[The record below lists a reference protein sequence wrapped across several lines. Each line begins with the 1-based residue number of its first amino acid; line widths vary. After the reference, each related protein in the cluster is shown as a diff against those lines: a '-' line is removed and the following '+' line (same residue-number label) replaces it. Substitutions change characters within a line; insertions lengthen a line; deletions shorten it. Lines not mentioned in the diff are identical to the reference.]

1 MNQILSMQSNM
12 NDDNRN
18 NKTKTKEPKYREYN
32 DKASINSILRVFA
45 IFIMLFGI
53 ALIGNSVY
61 GIINS
66 MPEQRDNISVSAE
79 NIGSKATIKFTG
91 EKPIKQLVYKW
102 GQGQETVVPGNG
114 TIQLSLTLEIPKG
127 NNILNMTVTD
137 YYGNTQD
144 FQKQYI
150 NESDDQEKPS
160 IQIPTQR
167 GNLLNVVVTDNSEI
181 AYITY
186 KWDDGEETRIDMDAN
201 QEDKTRLET
210 SIEVT
215 KEGESIL
222 TITAVD
228 NDGNRETKTETIKG
242 ANGPTFTVTTEG
254 NNIVIN
260 AKDEEGIGK
269 ISITVDG
276 VTTDTGDTPIN
287 EKEITAQQ
295 EITPG
300 THTIT
305 ITVTNLSG
313 LSEEQ
318 SFTATL

>member
-79 NIGSKATIKFTG
+79 NIGSKATIKITG

-102 GQGQETVVPGNG
+102 GQGQETVIPGNG
-114 TIQLSLTLEIPKG
+114 TVQLLLTLEIPKG

-150 NESDDQEKPS
+150 NEKNGPTIEIPSTTGNMLNIVVKDDKEVS
-160 IQIPTQR
+160 
-167 GNLLNVVVTDNSEI
+167 
-181 AYITY
+181 YITY
-186 KWDDGEETRIDMDAN
+186 RWNNEAETRIDMDPTQA
-201 QEDKTRLET
+201 DKTTLQT
-210 SIEVT
+210 SIPAI
-215 KEGESIL
+215 KGENTL
-222 TITAVD
+222 TIVAVD

>member
-79 NIGSKATIKFTG
+79 NIGSKATIKITG

-150 NESDDQEKPS
+150 NEKNGPTIEIPSTTGNMLNIVVKDDKEVS
-160 IQIPTQR
+160 YR
-167 GNLLNVVVTDNSEI
+167 
-181 AYITY
+181 TY
-186 KWDDGEETRIDMDAN
+186 RWNNEAETRIDMDPTQA
-201 QEDKTRLET
+201 DKTTLQT
-210 SIEVT
+210 SIPAI
-215 KEGESIL
+215 KGENTL
-222 TITAVD
+222 TIVAVD

-287 EKEITAQQ
+287 EKEIIAQQ

>member
-12 NDDNRN
+12 NDGNKN
-18 NKTKTKEPKYREYN
+18 NKISNKEPKYREYN

-45 IFIMLFGI
+45 IFIMLFGV

-79 NIGSKATIKFTG
+79 NIGSKATIKITG

-150 NESDDQEKPS
+150 NEKNGPTIEIPSTTGNMLNIVVKDDKE
-160 IQIPTQR
+160 
-167 GNLLNVVVTDNSEI
+167 V

-186 KWDDGEETRIDMDAN
+186 RWNNEAETRIDMDPTQA
-201 QEDKTRLET
+201 DKMTLQT
-210 SIEVT
+210 SIPAI
-215 KEGESIL
+215 KGENTL
-222 TITAVD
+222 TIVAVD

>member
-79 NIGSKATIKFTG
+79 NIGSKATIKITG

-150 NESDDQEKPS
+150 NEKNGPTIEIPSTTGNMLNIVVKDDKE
-160 IQIPTQR
+160 
-167 GNLLNVVVTDNSEI
+167 V

-186 KWDDGEETRIDMDAN
+186 RWNNEAETRRDMDPTQA
-201 QEDKTRLET
+201 DKTTLQT
-210 SIEVT
+210 SIPAI
-215 KEGESIL
+215 KGENTL
-222 TITAVD
+222 TIVAVD

>member
-79 NIGSKATIKFTG
+79 NIGSKATIKITG

-150 NESDDQEKPS
+150 NEKNGPTIEIPSTTGNMLNIVVKDDKEVS
-160 IQIPTQR
+160 
-167 GNLLNVVVTDNSEI
+167 
-181 AYITY
+181 YITY
-186 KWDDGEETRIDMDAN
+186 RWNNEAETRIDMDPTQA
-201 QEDKTRLET
+201 DKTTLQT
-210 SIEVT
+210 SIPAIKGENTLTIVAVD
-215 KEGESIL
+215 KEG
-222 TITAVD
+222 
-228 NDGNRETKTETIKG
+228 NKTERTEKIKG
-242 ANGPTFTVTTEG
+242 ANKPTFTVTTEG

-260 AKDEEGIGK
+260 AKDDEGISK

-287 EKEITAQQ
+287 LKEVEAKQ
-295 EITPG
+295 ELTPG
-300 THTIT
+300 EHTIT

-313 LSEEQ
+313 LTEEQ
-318 SFTATL
+318 SFNATL

>member
-79 NIGSKATIKFTG
+79 NIGSKATIKITG

-150 NESDDQEKPS
+150 NEKNGPTIEIPSTTGNMLNIVVKDDKEVS
-160 IQIPTQR
+160 
-167 GNLLNVVVTDNSEI
+167 
-181 AYITY
+181 YITY
-186 KWDDGEETRIDMDAN
+186 RWNNEAETRIDMDPTQA
-201 QEDKTRLET
+201 DKTTLQT
-210 SIEVT
+210 SIPAI
-215 KEGESIL
+215 KGENTL
-222 TITAVD
+222 TIVAVD

>member
-1 MNQILSMQSNM
+1 MLNIVVK
-12 NDDNRN
+12 DD
-18 NKTKTKEPKYREYN
+18 KE
-32 DKASINSILRVFA
+32 
-45 IFIMLFGI
+45 
-53 ALIGNSVY
+53 
-61 GIINS
+61 
-66 MPEQRDNISVSAE
+66 VS
-79 NIGSKATIKFTG
+79 
-91 EKPIKQLVYKW
+91 
-102 GQGQETVVPGNG
+102 
-114 TIQLSLTLEIPKG
+114 
-127 NNILNMTVTD
+127 
-137 YYGNTQD
+137 
-144 FQKQYI
+144 
-150 NESDDQEKPS
+150 
-160 IQIPTQR
+160 
-167 GNLLNVVVTDNSEI
+167 
-181 AYITY
+181 YITY
-186 KWDDGEETRIDMDAN
+186 RWNNEAETRIDMDPTQA
-201 QEDKTRLET
+201 DKTTLQT
-210 SIEVT
+210 SIPAI
-215 KEGESIL
+215 KGENTL
-222 TITAVD
+222 TIVAVD

>member
-79 NIGSKATIKFTG
+79 NIGSKATIKITG

-150 NESDDQEKPS
+150 NEKNGPTIEIPSTTGNMLNIVVKDDKE
-160 IQIPTQR
+160 
-167 GNLLNVVVTDNSEI
+167 V

-186 KWDDGEETRIDMDAN
+186 RWNNEAETRIDMDPTQA
-201 QEDKTRLET
+201 DKTTLQT
-210 SIEVT
+210 SIPAI
-215 KEGESIL
+215 KGENTL
-222 TITAVD
+222 TIVAVD

-287 EKEITAQQ
+287 EKEINAQQ

>member
-1 MNQILSMQSNM
+1 MKQILSIQSNM

-79 NIGSKATIKFTG
+79 NIGSKATIKITG

-150 NESDDQEKPS
+150 NEKNGPTIEIPSTTGNMLNIVVKDDKE
-160 IQIPTQR
+160 
-167 GNLLNVVVTDNSEI
+167 V

-186 KWDDGEETRIDMDAN
+186 RWNNEAETRIDMDPTQA
-201 QEDKTRLET
+201 DKMTLQT
-210 SIEVT
+210 SIPAI
-215 KEGESIL
+215 KGENTL
-222 TITAVD
+222 TIVAVD

>member
-12 NDDNRN
+12 NDGNKN
-18 NKTKTKEPKYREYN
+18 NKINNKEPKYREYN

-45 IFIMLFGI
+45 IFIMLFGV

-61 GIINS
+61 GMINS
-66 MPEQRDNISVSAE
+66 APEQRDNISVSAE
-79 NIGSKATIKFTG
+79 NIGSKATIQITG
-91 EKPIKQLVYKW
+91 ERPIKQLVYKW

-150 NESDDQEKPS
+150 NEKNGPTIEIPSTTGNMLNIVVKDDKE
-160 IQIPTQR
+160 
-167 GNLLNVVVTDNSEI
+167 V

-186 KWDDGEETRIDMDAN
+186 RWNNEAETRIDMDPTQA
-201 QEDKTRLET
+201 DKTTLQT
-210 SIEVT
+210 SIPAI
-215 KEGESIL
+215 KGENTL
-222 TITAVD
+222 TIVAVD
-228 NDGNRETKTETIKG
+228 NDGNRETVTETIKG

>member
-18 NKTKTKEPKYREYN
+18 NKTKAKEPKYREYN

-79 NIGSKATIKFTG
+79 NIGSKATIKITG

-150 NESDDQEKPS
+150 NEKNGPTIEIPSTTGNMLNIVVKDDKEVS
-160 IQIPTQR
+160 
-167 GNLLNVVVTDNSEI
+167 
-181 AYITY
+181 YITY
-186 KWDDGEETRIDMDAN
+186 RWNNEAETRIDMDPTQA
-201 QEDKTRLET
+201 DKTTLQT
-210 SIEVT
+210 SIPAI
-215 KEGESIL
+215 KGENTL
-222 TITAVD
+222 TIVAVD

>member
-12 NDDNRN
+12 NDGNKN
-18 NKTKTKEPKYREYN
+18 NKISNKEPKYREYN

-79 NIGSKATIKFTG
+79 NIGSKATIKITG

-150 NESDDQEKPS
+150 NEKNGPTIEIPSTTGNMLNIVVKDDKEVS
-160 IQIPTQR
+160 
-167 GNLLNVVVTDNSEI
+167 
-181 AYITY
+181 YITY
-186 KWDDGEETRIDMDAN
+186 RWNNEAETRIDMDPTQA
-201 QEDKTRLET
+201 DKTTLQT
-210 SIEVT
+210 SIPAI
-215 KEGESIL
+215 KGENTL
-222 TITAVD
+222 TIVAVD

>member
-12 NDDNRN
+12 NDGNKN
-18 NKTKTKEPKYREYN
+18 NKINNKEPKYREYN

-79 NIGSKATIKFTG
+79 NIGSKATIKITG

-150 NESDDQEKPS
+150 NEKNGPTIEIPSTTGNMLNIVVKDDKE
-160 IQIPTQR
+160 
-167 GNLLNVVVTDNSEI
+167 V

-186 KWDDGEETRIDMDAN
+186 RWNNEAETRIDMDPTQA
-201 QEDKTRLET
+201 DKTTLQT
-210 SIEVT
+210 SIPAI
-215 KEGESIL
+215 KGENTL
-222 TITAVD
+222 TIVAVD
-228 NDGNRETKTETIKG
+228 NDGNRENKTDTING

>member
-79 NIGSKATIKFTG
+79 NIGSKATIKITG

-144 FQKQYI
+144 FQKKYI
-150 NESDDQEKPS
+150 NEKNGPTIEIPSTTGNMLNIVVKDDKEVS
-160 IQIPTQR
+160 
-167 GNLLNVVVTDNSEI
+167 
-181 AYITY
+181 YITY
-186 KWDDGEETRIDMDAN
+186 RWNNEAETRIDMDPTQA
-201 QEDKTRLET
+201 DKTTLQT
-210 SIEVT
+210 SIPAI
-215 KEGESIL
+215 KGENTL
-222 TITAVD
+222 TIVAVD

>member
-12 NDDNRN
+12 NDGNKN
-18 NKTKTKEPKYREYN
+18 NKINNKEPKYREYN

-79 NIGSKATIKFTG
+79 NIGSKATIKITG

-150 NESDDQEKPS
+150 NEKNGPTIEIPSTTGNMLNIVVKDDKE
-160 IQIPTQR
+160 
-167 GNLLNVVVTDNSEI
+167 V

-186 KWDDGEETRIDMDAN
+186 RWNNEAETRIDMDPTQA
-201 QEDKTRLET
+201 DKTTLQT
-210 SIEVT
+210 SIPAI
-215 KEGESIL
+215 KGENTL
-222 TITAVD
+222 TIVAVD

>member
-18 NKTKTKEPKYREYN
+18 NKTKAKEPKYREYN

-79 NIGSKATIKFTG
+79 NIGSKATIKITG

-150 NESDDQEKPS
+150 NEKNGPTIEIPSTTGNMLNIVVKDDKE
-160 IQIPTQR
+160 
-167 GNLLNVVVTDNSEI
+167 V

-186 KWDDGEETRIDMDAN
+186 RWNNEAETRIDMDPTQA
-201 QEDKTRLET
+201 DKTTLQT
-210 SIEVT
+210 SIPAI
-215 KEGESIL
+215 KGENTL
-222 TITAVD
+222 TIVAVD

>member
-18 NKTKTKEPKYREYN
+18 NKTKAKEPKYREYN

-79 NIGSKATIKFTG
+79 NIGSKATIKITG

-150 NESDDQEKPS
+150 NEKNGPTIEIPSTTGNMLNIVVKDDKE
-160 IQIPTQR
+160 
-167 GNLLNVVVTDNSEI
+167 V

-186 KWDDGEETRIDMDAN
+186 RWNNEAETRIDMDPA
-201 QEDKTRLET
+201 QTDKTTLQT
-210 SIEVT
+210 SIPAI
-215 KEGESIL
+215 KGENTL
-222 TITAVD
+222 TIVAVD
-228 NDGNRETKTETIKG
+228 NDGNRETVTETIKG

>member
-79 NIGSKATIKFTG
+79 NIGSKATIKITG

-150 NESDDQEKPS
+150 NEKNGPTIEIPSTTGNMLNIVVKDDKE
-160 IQIPTQR
+160 
-167 GNLLNVVVTDNSEI
+167 V

-186 KWDDGEETRIDMDAN
+186 RWNNEAETRIDMDPTQA
-201 QEDKTRLET
+201 DKTTLQT
-210 SIEVT
+210 SIPAI
-215 KEGESIL
+215 KGENTL
-222 TITAVD
+222 TIVAVD

>member
-79 NIGSKATIKFTG
+79 NIGSKATIKITG

-150 NESDDQEKPS
+150 NEKNGPTIEIPSTTGNMLNIVVKDDKE
-160 IQIPTQR
+160 
-167 GNLLNVVVTDNSEI
+167 V

-186 KWDDGEETRIDMDAN
+186 RWNNEAETRIDMDPTQA
-201 QEDKTRLET
+201 DKTTLQT
-210 SIEVT
+210 SIPAI
-215 KEGESIL
+215 KGENTL
-222 TITAVD
+222 TIVAVD

-318 SFTATL
+318 SFTATI

>member
-12 NDDNRN
+12 NDGNKN
-18 NKTKTKEPKYREYN
+18 NKINNKEPKYREYN
-32 DKASINSILRVFA
+32 DKASIKSILRVFA
-45 IFIMLFGI
+45 IFIMLFGV

-61 GIINS
+61 GMINS
-66 MPEQRDNISVSAE
+66 APKQRDNISVSAE
-79 NIGSKATIKFTG
+79 NIGSKATIKITG
-91 EKPIKQLVYKW
+91 ERPIKQLVYKW
-102 GQGQETVVPGNG
+102 GQGQETVIPGNG
-114 TIQLSLTLEIPKG
+114 TVQLSLTLEIPKG

-150 NESDDQEKPS
+150 NEKNGPTIEIPSTTGNMLNIVVKDDKE
-160 IQIPTQR
+160 
-167 GNLLNVVVTDNSEI
+167 V

-186 KWDDGEETRIDMDAN
+186 RWNNEAETRIDMDPA
-201 QEDKTRLET
+201 QTDKTTLQT
-210 SIEVT
+210 SIPAI
-215 KEGESIL
+215 KGENTL
-222 TITAVD
+222 TIVAVD
-228 NDGNRETKTETIKG
+228 NDGNRETVTETIKG